1 MIIIVYDAPHNEAFC
16 IGYNIYCSW
25 CIFQYHIHAF
35 FILLL
40 QLSHLFFCWNLY
52 IWNAGSVWFAN
63 NLIVFFSELQFK
75 WVMIKLLDWPGYLTS
90 YFFRH
95 ECTYRIA
102 CLPVISFYVQF
113 FKTSLFLTFSKYK
126 YTLAHIT
133 EAFWI
138 GYNIYC
144 SWCIYSCILHFV
156 ATTFTKNCLFY
167 FRNLYVWNAGITW
180 FENNLIVFFSKLHFI
195 MGYDKIV
202 KLTRISYFILF

>member
-35 FILLL
+35 FILWL

-75 WVMIKLLDWPGYLTS
+75 WMMIKLLDWLGYLTS

-95 ECTYRIA
+95 KCIYRTA
-102 CLPVISFYVQF
+102 CLAVISFYVQF

-133 EAFWI
+133 EAFCI

-144 SWCIYSCILHFV
+144 SWCIFQYHIHAFSILWLQLSLKIIYSILETYMFGMQ
-156 ATTFTKNCLFY
+156 ASCGLKIILLFS
-167 FRNLYVWNAGITW
+167 FL
-180 FENNLIVFFSKLHFI
+180 SFI
-195 MGYDKIV
+195 SNGWW
-202 KLTRISYFILF
+202 

>member
-1 MIIIVYDAPHNEAFC
+1 MMPHITEAFC

-25 CIFQYHIHAF
+25 CTFQYHIHAF
-35 FILLL
+35 FILWL

-52 IWNAGSVWFAN
+52 IWNAGIVWFAN

-144 SWCIYSCILHFV
+144 SWCIFQYHIHAF
-156 ATTFTKNCLFY
+156 
-167 FRNLYVWNAGITW
+167 
-180 FENNLIVFFSKLHFI
+180 
-195 MGYDKIV
+195 
-202 KLTRISYFILF
+202 FILWLQLSLKIIYSILETYMFGMQASCGLKIILLFSFLSFISNGWW

>member
-1 MIIIVYDAPHNEAFC
+1 MMPHITEAFC

-25 CIFQYHIHAF
+25 CTFQYHIHAF
-35 FILLL
+35 FILWL

-52 IWNAGSVWFAN
+52 IWNAGIVWFAN

-75 WVMIKLLDWPGYLTS
+75 WMMIKLLDWLGYLTS

-95 ECTYRIA
+95 KCKYRIA
-102 CLPVISFYVQF
+102 CLAVISFYVQF

-133 EAFWI
+133 EAFCI

-144 SWCIYSCILHFV
+144 SWCIFQYHIHEF
-156 ATTFTKNCLFY
+156 
-167 FRNLYVWNAGITW
+167 
-180 FENNLIVFFSKLHFI
+180 
-195 MGYDKIV
+195 
-202 KLTRISYFILF
+202 FILWLQLSLKIIYSILETYMFGMQASCGLKIILLFSFLSFISNGWW